1 MKKINLGKS
10 GLIISAEGFGCMG
23 LSEFYGETTRDN
35 AKSIIKKALELGVT
49 LLDTADV
56 YAYGDNEVLLG
67 EVLNEIDRSAVVVA
81 TKCGIVRDAFDTT
94 KRGVDNSYEYIL
106 KSFENSRRRLNT
118 EIDLYYLHRVVKD
131 KVIIKEAM
139 KAMAFLLG
147 EGKIK
152 AVGLSEVDAE
162 FIRYADTCLRSET
175 KGNHGISAVQT
186 EYSLVSRGVESNG
199 VLECC
204 KNLDITFIAYS
215 PICRGLLSGHLESL
229 DELAKDDFRRML
241 PRFSKENLAHNNTI
255 VKKLEDIAH
264 QKGCTTT
271 QLVLS
276 WLINS
281 PYNIV
286 PIPGTKR
293 EKYLIENCQSVEV
306 NLTNKEWNKIS
317 DITNEFQV
325 VGQRYTEA
333 AMNSYDLQE

>member
-1 MKKINLGKS
+1 MKKRNLGKS
-10 GLIISAEGFGCMG
+10 GFTISTEGFGCMG
-23 LSEFYGETTRDN
+23 LSEFYGDTTREN
-35 AKSIIKKALELGVT
+35 AKLMIKKAIELGVT

-67 EVLNEIDRSAVVVA
+67 EVLNEIDRSEVVVA
-81 TKCGIVRDAFDTT
+81 TKCGIVRDEFDMT

-106 KSFENSRRRLNT
+106 KSFESSSRRLNT

-131 KVIIKEAM
+131 KAVIKDAM
-139 KAMAFLLG
+139 KAMAFLLN
-147 EGKIK
+147 ERKIK

-162 FIRYADTCLRSET
+162 FIRYADKCLRYET
-175 KGNHGISAVQT
+175 KGIHGISAVQT

-204 KNLDITFIAYS
+204 KELDITFIAYS
-215 PICRGLLSGHLESL
+215 PICRGLLSGYLESL
-229 DELAKDDFRRML
+229 EELDKDDFRRTL
-241 PRFSKENLAHNNTI
+241 PRFSNENLAHNNSI
-255 VKKLEDIAH
+255 VKKLEETANK
-264 QKGCTTT
+264 KGCTTT
-271 QLVLS
+271 QLALS

-293 EKYLIENCQSVEV
+293 EKYLIENCKSVEID
-306 NLTNKEWNKIS
+306 LTNEEWNEIS
-317 DITNEFQV
+317 VLTNDFQV

-333 AMNSYDLQE
+333 AMKSYDLQE

>member
-1 MKKINLGKS
+1 MKKINLGTS
-10 GLIISAEGFGCMG
+10 GLTISTEGFGCMG

-35 AKSIIKKALELGVT
+35 AKSMIKKAVELGVT

-67 EVLNEIDRSAVVVA
+67 EVLNEIDRTEVVVA
-81 TKCGIVRDAFDTT
+81 TKCGIVRDEFDTT

-131 KVIIKEAM
+131 KTLIKDAM
-139 KAMAFLLG
+139 KAMAFLLN
-147 EGKIK
+147 ENKIK

-162 FIRYADTCLRSET
+162 FIRYADMCLRSET
-175 KGNHGISAVQT
+175 KGCHGISAVQT
-186 EYSLVSRGVESNG
+186 EYSLMSRGVEKNG

-204 KNLDITFIAYS
+204 KDLDIAFIAYS
-215 PICRGLLSGHLESL
+215 PICRGLLSGHFKSL
-229 DELAKDDFRRML
+229 DELDKDDFRRML
-241 PRFSKENLAHNNTI
+241 PRFSNENLTHNNSI
-255 VKKLEDIAH
+255 VKELEERANK
-264 QKGCTTT
+264 KGCTTT

-281 PYNIV
+281 PYNII

-293 EKYLIENCQSVEV
+293 EKYLIENCKAVEIS
-306 NLTNKEWNKIS
+306 LTNKEWNEIS
-317 DITNEFQV
+317 DLTNDFQV
-325 VGQRYTEA
+325 IGQRYTET
-333 AMNSYDLQE
+333 AMISYNLQE